1 MTESEIRRMMDRAV
15 RRALRGHGGAEPNP
29 MVGCVLVAPDG
40 SVVAE
45 GHHARCGGPH
55 AEAAA
60 LAAAGARA
68 RGTTAIVTLEPCAH
82 RGRTGPCADALIEA
96 GVARVLYAVADP
108 NPLACGGA
116 ERLRAAGIP
125 ASLFPHAGAD
135 ELARPFLKRVA
146 TGLPWVLAKW
156 AQSIDGAIAL
166 ASGESKWI
174 SSARS
179 RAMVHRERGRVDA
192 VLTGIGTVL
201 ADDPLLT
208 PRGGVRRR
216 TPLRIIYDP
225 NAETPP
231 GARVLHGET
240 REGAEPA
247 SGASPSRAPA
257 RSASGASD
265 HPAVYTPAHPSAHPP
280 APAPDH
286 RAILLVDPAR
296 DAAAEARLAT
306 LRAEGADAV
315 ELGADRSIAPAL
327 RALAARGVATVL
339 VECGGGLL
347 GKLLAEELVDEAWV
361 FVAPILVGERDAVR
375 AVRGLSPTS
384 VGACPR
390 ARLLSVR
397 RRGDDTLLHY
407 RFG

>member
-1 MTESEIRRMMDRAV
+1 MTGGMNRGMTGGISDGMTDGEIRRLMDRAV
-15 RRALRGHGGAEPNP
+15 RLAARGHGGAEPNP

-40 SVVAE
+40 TVVAE

-96 GVARVLYAVADP
+96 GVARVLYAVPDP

-116 ERLRAAGIP
+116 ERLRSAGIP
-125 ASLFPHAGAD
+125 ASRFPHAGAD

-174 SSARS
+174 SGARS

-192 VLTGIGTVL
+192 ILTGLGTVL

-208 PRGGVRRR
+208 ARGGVRRR
-216 TPLRIIYDP
+216 TPIRIVYDP
-225 NAETPP
+225 KAETPL
-231 GARVLHGET
+231 GARVLTDDGTGVAGHGG
-240 REGAEPA
+240 RGPA
-247 SGASPSRAPA
+247 GSAPSC
-257 RSASGASD
+257 G
-265 HPAVYTPAHPSAHPP
+265 T
-280 APAPDH
+280 
-286 RAILLVDPAR
+286 ILLVAPQR
-296 DAAAEARLAT
+296 DAETDARVGR
-306 LRAEGADAV
+306 LRAAGAEIV
-315 ELGADRSIAPAL
+315 ELGAECAIAPAL
-327 RALAARGVATVL
+327 RTLAKRGVSTML
-339 VECGGGLL
+339 VESGGGLL

-361 FVAPILVGERDAVR
+361 FVAPIVVGERDATR
-375 AVRGLSPTS
+375 PVRGLAPAS
-384 VGACPR
+384 VAACPR

>member
-1 MTESEIRRMMDRAV
+1 
-15 RRALRGHGGAEPNP
+15 
-29 MVGCVLVAPDG
+29 
-40 SVVAE
+40 
-45 GHHARCGGPH
+45 
-55 AEAAA
+55 
-60 LAAAGARA
+60 
-68 RGTTAIVTLEPCAH
+68 VTLEPCAH

-96 GVARVLYAVADP
+96 GVARVVYAVADP

-116 ERLRAAGIP
+116 ERLCAAGIP
-125 ASLFPHAGAD
+125 ASRFPHAGAD
-135 ELARPFLKRVA
+135 ELARPFLKRVT

-166 ASGESKWI
+166 AGGESKWI

-216 TPLRIIYDP
+216 TPLRIVYDP

-231 GARVLHGET
+231 DARIIRGDAHHGSEAAADASSVGWPST
-240 REGAEPA
+240 APSQSGSRAFDHSPTPAREPA
-247 SGASPSRAPA
+247 
-257 RSASGASD
+257 
-265 HPAVYTPAHPSAHPP
+265 
-280 APAPDH
+280 
-286 RAILLVDPAR
+286 AILLVAPTR
-296 DAAAEARLAT
+296 DAAAEARLAR
-306 LRAEGADAV
+306 LRANGAETV

-327 RALAARGVATVL
+327 RALAGRGVATVL

-361 FVAPILVGERDAVR
+361 FVAPILIGEREAVR
-375 AVRGLSPTS
+375 AVRGLAPAT

>member
-1 MTESEIRRMMDRAV
+1 MTEAEIRRMMDRAV
-15 RRALRGHGGAEPNP
+15 RLAARGHGGAEPNP
-29 MVGCVLVAPDG
+29 MVGCVLVANDG

-60 LAAAGARA
+60 LAAAGPRA

-116 ERLRAAGIP
+116 ERLRSAGIP

-135 ELARPFLKRVA
+135 ELARPFLKRVS
-146 TGLPWVLAKW
+146 TGLPWMLAKW

-166 ASGESKWI
+166 ASGESRWI

-192 VLTGIGTVL
+192 ILTGIGTVL

-216 TPLRIIYDP
+216 MPVRIVYDP
-225 NAETPP
+225 RAETPL
-231 GARVLHGET
+231 GARVLSGDGEDGPSSRRT
-240 REGAEPA
+240 IILVDAERASDADARVARLRDAGAE
-247 SGASPSRAPA
+247 
-257 RSASGASD
+257 
-265 HPAVYTPAHPSAHPP
+265 
-280 APAPDH
+280 
-286 RAILLVDPAR
+286 I
-296 DAAAEARLAT
+296 
-306 LRAEGADAV
+306 V

-327 RALAARGVATVL
+327 RVLARRGVATVL
-339 VECGGGLL
+339 VESGGGLL
-347 GKLLAEELVDEAWV
+347 GKLLAEGLVEEAWV
-361 FVAPILVGERDAVR
+361 FVAPIVVGERDATR
-375 AVRGLSPTS
+375 AARGLAPAS
-384 VGACPR
+384 VAACPR
-390 ARLLSVR
+390 ARLLSAR